1 MNQLI
6 KMDEEY
12 RKWIEDIGKR
22 YKQRQIKASV
32 SVNQEMIGF
41 YWSIGRDI
49 VEKSAESKWGSGFF
63 VNLSKDMRTILPGVQ
78 GLSSSNLR
86 YMKKFYELYSDP
98 ILPQFVE
105 ELKSKE
111 DSINV
116 PQLVGDLSDK
126 ELFSI
131 PWGHH
136 RAIIDKCKLDREK
149 SIFFV
154 KKTILNNWSRAVLL
168 NFLDTDLYER
178 QGKAISNFEYAL
190 PEPQS
195 DLAQEITKDPYNFD
209 FVAIREDYSEK
220 ELKDALMDN
229 ITKFLME
236 LGKGFA
242 FVGREYTIPIE
253 GTEEKIDLLFY
264 HLYLHIIRPIV
275 FASKSVLTKS
285 STIFTYVPIC
295 PMSLD
300 VKAIGLIIC
309 KSKNNILA
317 KYAVNS
323 SKEPIGIS
331 EYKLSNLLPVEYR
344 ASMPTIEEIE
354 NELR

>member
-1 MNQLI
+1 M
-6 KMDEEY
+6 
-12 RKWIEDIGKR
+12 
-22 YKQRQIKASV
+22 
-32 SVNQEMIGF
+32 
-41 YWSIGRDI
+41 
-49 VEKSAESKWGSGFF
+49 
-63 VNLSKDMRTILPGVQ
+63 
-78 GLSSSNLR
+78 
-86 YMKKFYELYSDP
+86 
-98 ILPQFVE
+98 
-105 ELKSKE
+105 
-111 DSINV
+111 
-116 PQLVGDLSDK
+116 GDLSDK

-264 HLYLHIIRPIV
+264 HLYLHCYVVVEVKIV
-275 FASKSVLTKS
+275 AASLSILNNSVVMDDGTDPERIAMIQRGIEQLS
-285 STIFTYVPIC
+285 SKDITTQIDLLLEDKN
-295 PMSLD
+295 S
-300 VKAIGLIIC
+300 GLIDDASI
-309 KSKNNILA
+309 SMLRAFREGMFIGNGT
-317 KYAVNS
+317 
-323 SKEPIGIS
+323 PI
-331 EYKLSNLLPVEYR
+331 PVSRYTD
-344 ASMPTIEEIE
+344 AS
-354 NELR
+354 